1 MFFLKKEEEV
11 ELVINRSRFVGK
23 SLEVRSREEVKERLH
38 EVMKLFPGATHY
50 CYAFRIG
57 ENTVEEFS
65 SDAGEP
71 PGSAGRPILGAIRRG
86 DFTDTMVVVVRFFG
100 GKKLGIRGLIDAYG
114 KTAQLVL
121 EKSGKKAYR
130 EIEFLIKIDPVYFS
144 LVVNQLVEVVQD
156 KQLLSIYPDRGEV
169 HLRISQSEEEKIK
182 EILEEGERTGK
193 ILEGRRVR

>member
-1 MFFLKKEEEV
+1 M
-11 ELVINRSRFVGK
+11 
-23 SLEVRSREEVKERLH
+23 
-38 EVMKLFPGATHY
+38 
-50 CYAFRIG
+50 
-57 ENTVEEFS
+57 ENT
-65 SDAGEP
+65 
-71 PGSAGRPILGAIRRG
+71 
-86 DFTDTMVVVVRFFG
+86 
-100 GKKLGIRGLIDAYG
+100 
-114 KTAQLVL
+114 QLVL

-130 EIEFLIKIDPVYFS
+130 EIEFLVKIDPVYFS

>member
-1 MFFLKKEEEV
+1 MFFLQREEEV

-23 SLEVRSREEVKERLH
+23 SLEVRSREEAKEKLH

-50 CYAFRIG
+50 CYAFRVG
-57 ENTVEEFS
+57 ENPVEEFS

-86 DFTDTMVVVVRFFG
+86 DFTDTLVVVVRFFG

-121 EKSGKKAYR
+121 EKSGKKEYR
-130 EIEFLIKIDPVYFS
+130 EIEFLVKINPVYFS
-144 LVVNQLVEVVQD
+144 LVVNQLVEVIQD

-169 HLRISQSEEEKIK
+169 QLRISQSEEAKIK
-182 EILEEGERTGK
+182 AILQEGERTGK
-193 ILEGRRVR
+193 ILEGRRIK

>member
-23 SLEVRSREEVKERLH
+23 SLEVRSGEEVKERLQ

-57 ENTVEEFS
+57 EERVEEFS

-86 DFTDTMVVVVRFFG
+86 DFTDTMVVVARFFG

-121 EKSGKKAYR
+121 EKSGKKEYR
-130 EIEFLIKIDPVYFS
+130 EIEFLVKIDPVYFS

-156 KQLLSIYPDRGEV
+156 KQLLSVYPDRGEV

-182 EILEEGERTGK
+182 EILQEGKGTGK
-193 ILEGRRVR
+193 ILEGRRVK